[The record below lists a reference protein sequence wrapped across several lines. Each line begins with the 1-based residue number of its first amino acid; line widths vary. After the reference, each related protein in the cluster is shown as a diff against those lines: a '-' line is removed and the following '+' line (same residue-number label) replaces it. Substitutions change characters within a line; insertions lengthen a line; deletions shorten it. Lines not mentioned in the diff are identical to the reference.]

1 MCESDRG
8 VCVKGLTLIF
18 LSPSDDE
25 ADTEATESL
34 VGCAENLMSAVRQTV
49 RESEAVG
56 VKIRGDMI
64 HGVKFVRKDYQ

>member
-1 MCESDRG
+1 MLTMFVVAPRNH
-8 VCVKGLTLIF
+8 CVHLIF
-18 LSPSDDE
+18 FTSDEE

-49 RESEAVG
+49 RESEAVA
-56 VKIRGDMI
+56 VKIRGDII

>member
-1 MCESDRG
+1 QLKI
-8 VCVKGLTLIF
+8 VATVKATMIGAE
-18 LSPSDDE
+18 DDA

-56 VKIRGDMI
+56 VKLRGDMI
-64 HGVKFVRKDYQ
+64 QGVKFVRRDYR